1 MKVNNKMLKAVFEI
15 QNPSQN
21 KKCNDHA
28 MQVISSLAPKGCT
41 IIRNR
46 GNLLI
51 RKGGPTGPHPYFLA
65 HMDQVHSYAPF
76 MSLRLK
82 DNVLSAVDGND
93 KQCGVGGDDK
103 CGIYL
108 ALEMLHRLNHCT
120 AVFVRDEE
128 VGCIGSGE
136 VPLTWFDHASFV
148 LQADRNNRTFDVIR
162 DTNGMTCASD
172 EFIAAVLA
180 LPQASRHSENTGS
193 VTDIGELASRGL
205 GVSMINISSGY
216 HNPHSHTEVVHL
228 DELQIACDLAY
239 AIATTMGNHRWSH
252 KPFDNW
258 PTYKSYTTTSKWK
271 WSKNNTWDDIDKEL
285 AADTFQP
292 HSGYR
297 DKLIADLEDLGY
309 CRYYDQ
315 LDKATTD
322 DLEEL
327 LISYEMSEELDSY
340 SVTANH
346 KPVLV

>member
-1 MKVNNKMLKAVFEI
+1 
-15 QNPSQN
+15 
-21 KKCNDHA
+21 
-28 MQVISSLAPKGCT
+28 
-41 IIRNR
+41 
-46 GNLLI
+46 
-51 RKGGPTGPHPYFLA
+51 
-65 HMDQVHSYAPF
+65 
-76 MSLRLK
+76 
-82 DNVLSAVDGND
+82 
-93 KQCGVGGDDK
+93 
-103 CGIYL
+103 
-108 ALEMLHRLNHCT
+108 
-120 AVFVRDEE
+120 
-128 VGCIGSGE
+128 
-136 VPLTWFDHASFV
+136 
-148 LQADRNNRTFDVIR
+148 
-162 DTNGMTCASD
+162 MTCASD

-193 VTDIGELASRGL
+193 VTDIGELASRDL

-271 WSKNNTWDDIDKEL
+271 WSKNNTWDDIDN
-285 AADTFQP
+285 APVADFHP
-292 HSGYR
+292 HSEYR
-297 DKLIADLEDLGY
+297 DKLIADLEDFGY

-327 LISYEMSEELDSY
+327 LFSYEMSEELDSY